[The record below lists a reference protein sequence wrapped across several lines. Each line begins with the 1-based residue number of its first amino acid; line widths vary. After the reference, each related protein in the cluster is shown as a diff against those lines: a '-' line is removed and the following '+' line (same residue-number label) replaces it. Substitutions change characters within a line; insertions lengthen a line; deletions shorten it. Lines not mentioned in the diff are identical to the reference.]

1 MRVYVRD
8 LDLDEREK
16 KRFRYVCVCVCM
28 CVYVFFGGRA
38 GVNVHLF
45 LLSPLFIIITTLTL
59 THTHTHRCL
68 VGSRYNPGKDELT
81 LVSGRFMNRGHNKQY
96 LLYLLDNLI
105 AEAKGEKIAEAAL

>member
-1 MRVYVRD
+1 MY
-8 LDLDEREK
+8 
-16 KRFRYVCVCVCM
+16 M
-28 CVYVFFGGRA
+28 CLVFLVA
-38 GVNVHLF
+38 SV
-45 LLSPLFIIITTLTL
+45 LFITYPHTH

-105 AEAKGEKIAEAAL
+105 AEAKGEKIAEEAL